1 MPRRGGN
8 GVPPERFHRIG
19 MGRLSGQ
26 AARKPP
32 DRPLA
37 VARIAAIMAI
47 AVAVTVLFGW
57 LIDSPALSAFWPG
70 AVAMKTNAAI
80 GVVLTGTAVLLKAD
94 NTRRLRFLVG
104 DVLGLTCAVI
114 GLITLAEYVTGWHPG
129 IDELLFT
136 ESGSAHPN
144 RMASSGAVVLVL
156 LGVAVVLAGRNRATN
171 AASQLLAAVV
181 TVMALAVLVG
191 YGYGWSVLAE
201 SRRSTAIAVPAA
213 VATMLLGVAL
223 VLITGDPLLHAAD
236 VAQSGRDA
244 GPATAPAGHGD
255 PDQCRLAAVCRLDGR
270 AGRTRRGVPR
280 SHRC

>member
-1 MPRRGGN
+1 
-8 GVPPERFHRIG
+8 
-19 MGRLSGQ
+19 
-26 AARKPP
+26 
-32 DRPLA
+32 
-37 VARIAAIMAI
+37 MAI

-57 LIDSPALSAFWPG
+57 LIDSPALAAFWPG

-80 GVVLTGTAVLLKAD
+80 GVILTGTGVLLKAD

-104 DVLGLTCAVI
+104 DVLGLTCAII
-114 GLITLAEYVTGWHPG
+114 GLITLAEYVTGWHSG

-181 TVMALAVLVG
+181 TVMALVVLVG

-201 SRRSTAIAVPAA
+201 SRRTTAIAVPAA

-223 VLITGDPLLHAAD
+223 VLIT
-236 VAQSGRDA
+236 VI
-244 GPATAPAGHGD
+244 
-255 PDQCRLAAVCRLDGR
+255 
-270 AGRTRRGVPR
+270 
-280 SHRC
+280 RC